1 MSHRLQRTITK
12 SSREYRVLY
21 RRWFVLFLLL
31 AMPLSPGFAQTVPLS
46 PLPSPQSEDIPEEVA
61 RLQPI
66 EHARSPEDNRLLTPA
81 EYALLQEELQ
91 KAQETRAV
99 SPRLRQLILLLR
111 IRKVLKT
118 IVPFF

>member
-1 MSHRLQRTITK
+1 MI
-12 SSREYRVLY
+12 
-21 RRWFVLFLLL
+21 FLLL
-31 AMPLSPGFAQTVPLS
+31 AMPIGPSLAQTVLPLS
-46 PLPSPQSEDIPEEVA
+46 APSVEDVPEEVA

-66 EHARSPEDNRLLTPA
+66 EHARSPEDNRLLTPI

-91 KAQETRAV
+91 KAQETQAV

-111 IRKVLKT
+111 VRKVLKT

>member
-1 MSHRLQRTITK
+1 MSHGLKRTITTGPC
-12 SSREYRVLY
+12 EYRGLY
-21 RRWFVLFLLL
+21 HRWFVLSLLL
-31 AMPLSPGFAQTVPLS
+31 AMPLGPGFAQTVPR
-46 PLPSPQSEDIPEEVA
+46 LPAPQAEEIPEEVA

-91 KAQETRAV
+91 KAQETQAV
-99 SPRLRQLILLLR
+99 SPKLRQLILLLR
-111 IRKVLKT
+111 VRKVLKT

>member
-1 MSHRLQRTITK
+1 LC
-12 SSREYRVLY
+12 
-21 RRWFVLFLLL
+21 RRWFMIFCLL
-31 AMPLSPGFAQTVPLS
+31 ALPMSPSFGQTVPTA
-46 PLPSPQSEDIPEEVA
+46 PSTEDVPEEVA

-111 IRKVLKT
+111 VRKVLKT

>member
-1 MSHRLQRTITK
+1 MSHGLGRTITT
-12 SSREYRVLY
+12 SLY
-21 RRWFVLFLLL
+21 VYCGLPRRWLIIFLILLL
-31 AMPLSPGFAQTVPLS
+31 QSTFVVPLNS
-46 PLPSPQSEDIPEEVA
+46 VLAQSIPSAEEIPEEVA

-99 SPRLRQLILLLR
+99 SPKLRQLILLLR
-111 IRKVLKT
+111 VRKVIKT
-118 IVPFF
+118 IIPFF

>member
-1 MSHRLQRTITK
+1 MSHRLNRTITTT
-12 SSREYRVLY
+12 SHEYGVLY

-31 AMPLSPGFAQTVPLS
+31 AMPLSPGFAQTVP
-46 PLPSPQSEDIPEEVA
+46 PSPPQTEDIPEEVA

>member
-1 MSHRLQRTITK
+1 MSHGLGRTITT
-12 SSREYRVLY
+12 SLY
-21 RRWFVLFLLL
+21 ACCGLPRQWLIIFLLL
-31 AMPLSPGFAQTVPLS
+31 LLQSTFVVPLNPVLAQS
-46 PLPSPQSEDIPEEVA
+46 IPSPEEVPEEEVA

-111 IRKVLKT
+111 VRKVIKT
-118 IVPFF
+118 IIPFF

>member
-1 MSHRLQRTITK
+1 MSHRLERTIT
-12 SSREYRVLY
+12 SSPREYRGLS

-31 AMPLSPGFAQTVPLS
+31 AMPIGPGLAQTVP
-46 PLPSPQSEDIPEEVA
+46 PLPPPSAEDIPEEVA
-61 RLQPI
+61 RLQSI

-111 IRKVLKT
+111 VRKVLKT
-118 IVPFF
+118 LVPFF

>member
-1 MSHRLQRTITK
+1 ML
-12 SSREYRVLY
+12 
-21 RRWFVLFLLL
+21 
-31 AMPLSPGFAQTVPLS
+31 LSPGFAQTVPS
-46 PLPSPQSEDIPEEVA
+46 VSLPASQAEDIPEEVA

-66 EHARSPEDNRLLTPA
+66 ERARSPEDNRLLTPA

-91 KAQETRAV
+91 KAQETRAI
-99 SPRLRQLILLLR
+99 SPKLRQLILLLR

>member
-12 SSREYRVLY
+12 SSCEYRVLY

-31 AMPLSPGFAQTVPLS
+31 ALPLTPGFAQTVPS
-46 PLPSPQSEDIPEEVA
+46 SPQPEDIPEEVA

-91 KAQETRAV
+91 KVQETRAV
-99 SPRLRQLILLLR
+99 SPKLRQLILLLR

>member
-1 MSHRLQRTITK
+1 MSHRLKRTITT
-12 SSREYRVLY
+12 SPREYRGLY
-21 RRWFVLFLLL
+21 RRWSVIFLLL
-31 AMPLSPGFAQTVPLS
+31 AMPTGPGLAQTVPS
-46 PLPSPQSEDIPEEVA
+46 AEDVPEEVA

-111 IRKVLKT
+111 VRKVLKT
-118 IVPFF
+118 IIPFF

>member
-1 MSHRLQRTITK
+1 MIFCLLTI
-12 SSREYRVLY
+12 
-21 RRWFVLFLLL
+21 
-31 AMPLSPGFAQTVPLS
+31 PLGPSFGQTVP
-46 PLPSPQSEDIPEEVA
+46 PAPSAEDVPEEIA

-99 SPRLRQLILLLR
+99 SSKLRQLILLLR
-111 IRKVLKT
+111 VRKVLKT
-118 IVPFF
+118 IIPFF

>member
-1 MSHRLQRTITK
+1 MGLQGIARTITATPH
-12 SSREYRVLY
+12 EYCGLY
-21 RRWFVLFLLL
+21 RRWFVVFCLF
-31 AMPLSPGFAQTVPLS
+31 ALSMGPSFGQTVPS
-46 PLPSPQSEDIPEEVA
+46 SSSAEDVPEEVA

-111 IRKVLKT
+111 VRKVLKT

>member
-1 MSHRLQRTITK
+1 MSHRLKRTITA
-12 SSREYRVLY
+12 SPCEYRGLY
-21 RRWFVLFLLL
+21 RRWFILFLLL
-31 AMPLSPGFAQTVPLS
+31 VLPLSPVSAQTAA
-46 PLPSPQSEDIPEEVA
+46 PQTGDVPEEVA

-111 IRKVLKT
+111 VRKVLKT
-118 IVPFF
+118 IIPFF

>member
-1 MSHRLQRTITK
+1 MI
-12 SSREYRVLY
+12 
-21 RRWFVLFLLL
+21 FLLL
-31 AMPLSPGFAQTVPLS
+31 AMPTGPSFAQTVP
-46 PLPSPQSEDIPEEVA
+46 PAPSAEEVPEEVA
-61 RLQPI
+61 RLHPI

-91 KAQETRAV
+91 KAQETQAV

-111 IRKVLKT
+111 VRKVLKT